1 MINRFIDKYA
11 FLSNMYECEIE
22 YNGIIY
28 PSTENAYQAQK
39 TLSNKERLY
48 ISELTPRKSKTYSRK
63 LDIRSDWDNIK
74 YYIMRDLIELKFKHE
89 YLMNMLILTSD
100 EMIVEGNTWN
110 DKYWGVCLKTN
121 IGQNNLGKLLMLE
134 RDKHKKFSLF
144 NILKV
149 TN

>member
-1 MINRFIDKYA
+1 MINRFIDEYA
-11 FLSNMYECEIE
+11 FLSNMYEREIE

-39 TLSNKERLY
+39 TLFNKERLY
-48 ISELTPRKSKTYSRK
+48 ISELTPCKSKTYSRK

-89 YLMNMLILTSD
+89 YLMNMLILTGD

-110 DKYWGVCLKTN
+110 DKYWGCLLKN
-121 IGQNNLGKLLMLE
+121 
-134 RDKHKKFSLF
+134 KHR
-144 NILKV
+144 
-149 TN
+149 TE

>member
-1 MINRFIDKYA
+1 
-11 FLSNMYECEIE
+11 MYECEIE

-39 TLSNKERLY
+39 TLFNKERLY

-89 YLMNMLILTSD
+89 YLMNMLILTGD

-134 RDKHKKFSLF
+134 RDKHKEFSLF

>member
-1 MINRFIDKYA
+1 MINRFIDEYA

-28 PSTENAYQAQK
+28 SSTENA
-39 TLSNKERLY
+39 
-48 ISELTPRKSKTYSRK
+48 
-63 LDIRSDWDNIK
+63 
-74 YYIMRDLIELKFKHE
+74 
-89 YLMNMLILTSD
+89 
-100 EMIVEGNTWN
+100 WN

-134 RDKHKKFSLF
+134 RDKHKEFSLF